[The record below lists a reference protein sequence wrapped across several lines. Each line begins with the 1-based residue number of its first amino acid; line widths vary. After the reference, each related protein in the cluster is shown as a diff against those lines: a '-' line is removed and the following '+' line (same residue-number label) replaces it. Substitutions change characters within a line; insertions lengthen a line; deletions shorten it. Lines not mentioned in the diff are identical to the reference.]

1 MSWIWQSNGDFS
13 FLLGFLWASIA
24 GGKEKK
30 KPTVAAVAVA
40 AGSAITVSS
49 SFIVRMSLK
58 KESEQKKKRKVGRN
72 ESSIR
77 LAELILAENPQEQRA
92 NLLRSFYREDRRYI
106 IYFWV
111 FFFFLSFYLFGR
123 YHCGC

>member
-1 MSWIWQSNGDFS
+1 MLQLDFESLLFSDPVTDEISKCLGWQSNGDFS

-30 KPTVAAVAVA
+30 KKPTAAAVAVA

-58 KESEQKKKRKVGRN
+58 RNRNRKRKEKWEEMRVPFAWRN
-72 ESSIR
+72 
-77 LAELILAENPQEQRA
+77 
-92 NLLRSFYREDRRYI
+92 
-106 IYFWV
+106 
-111 FFFFLSFYLFGR
+111 
-123 YHCGC
+123 